1 MLENCLLNVW
11 EIPSLTYVGIGART
25 PYFFP
30 LNQYKD
36 ISDESMVKENKGQMK
51 KMVLH
56 ILIEFV
62 DIIFINSR

>member
-1 MLENCLLNVW
+1 MLELGL
-11 EIPSLTYVGIGART
+11 EPHI
-25 PYFFP
+25 FFS

-62 DIIFINSR
+62 DIFINSR